1 MLVREQ
7 LLTETNARIEAQVR
21 YFYIICQIFLSMK
34 YLIFQARTQQLL
46 QQNRELLEHIA
57 AIGGYQDSDRP
68 GSGIT
73 PGNIGLAP
81 QVRKNLLYHLF
92 DVF

>member
-1 MLVREQ
+1 MLLQYR
-7 LLTETNARIEAQVR
+7 LPL
-21 YFYIICQIFLSMK
+21 
-34 YLIFQARTQQLL
+34 QARTQQLL

-81 QVRKNLLYHLF
+81 QVRIQPIFLDCF
-92 DVF
+92 DVLIVFILPRLTPNKTSPHVTPY